1 MNRPNHVVVQTE
13 GGDPEPVDVMQRG
26 LPGSRLDGDL
36 QYFPNDSSELCY
48 IWAWS
53 EITATIHGIRCTAPP
68 QSTSY
73 GRYAMT
79 QVIAL
84 SLSIGV
90 LGGIWAFLALGPLS
104 GFVLVWA
111 GFIGWGC
118 FFHSGANNNALVKTI
133 VGNAYGA
140 LVAWVALLII
150 VNVPVPGLGAVWSAI
165 VVGVTVFFLRRPVDF
180 RYMASA
186 RKAPPD

>member
-1 MNRPNHVVVQTE
+1 MSEPGHVSEPGGVVVQTE
-13 GGDPEPVDVMQRG
+13 GGDPEPVDAVRCGRDVVLGESRSAEAGVNQRPARPTPKVTIG
-26 LPGSRLDGDL
+26 RRFAVS
-36 QYFPNDSSELCY
+36 PNDSSELCY

-53 EITATIHGIRCTAPP
+53 EIAATIHGIRCTAPP

-104 GFVLVWA
+104 GFVLVWRRSLA
-111 GFIGWGC
+111 GGASSTAAATTM
-118 FFHSGANNNALVKTI
+118 HS
-133 VGNAYGA
+133 
-140 LVAWVALLII
+140 
-150 VNVPVPGLGAVWSAI
+150 
-165 VVGVTVFFLRRPVDF
+165 LRRS
-180 RYMASA
+180 SA
-186 RKAPPD
+186 TPSL

>member
-1 MNRPNHVVVQTE
+1 MHV
-13 GGDPEPVDVMQRG
+13 
-26 LPGSRLDGDL
+26 
-36 QYFPNDSSELCY
+36 
-48 IWAWS
+48 
-53 EITATIHGIRCTAPP
+53 IRCTAPP
-68 QSTSY
+68 QSTLH

-84 SLSIGV
+84 SVSIAV

-150 VNVPVPGLGAVWSAI
+150 VNVSVPGLGTVWPAI
-165 VVGVTVFFLRRPVDF
+165 VVGVTVFFLVIVASLDLLSLVPAPLYGYPSPVP
-180 RYMASA
+180 SS
-186 RKAPPD
+186 PHHPS